1 MPLSPGAR
9 LGPYEIVAPLGA
21 GGMGEVYRATDTKL
35 KRQVAVKILPPSL
48 AADAERLAR
57 FQREAEVLAS
67 LNHPHIAAI
76 YGLEDA
82 NGVKA
87 LVMELVEGEDLS
99 QRIAGGAILLDEA
112 LPIAK
117 QIAEALEA
125 AHEQGIIHRD
135 LKPANIKVRPEGT
148 VKILDFG
155 LAKLAES
162 GEVGPAS
169 RTLTQSPTITSPA
182 MMTGAGMILG
192 TAAYMSPE
200 QARGKTVDRRADI
213 WAFGCVLYEMLTGKA
228 TFGGETLTDIV
239 AAVVTNEPDWAVL
252 PANTPAAAR
261 ALLRRCLQ
269 KDPRRRLQHAGD
281 ARIEIE
287 EAIAE
292 PSPRSQSAHASRPTA
307 PFARVIPWAIV
318 ALLALALL
326 VTQIASRRAGSS
338 SPQVV
343 RLELNMP
350 VGVEVASTNSPSLS
364 ISPDGT
370 RVAFIGGLGGLRR
383 LYVRRFDEFVAMPL
397 RGTETVSSCF
407 FSPDGSALAFVT
419 SDRVLK
425 KVSLADGL
433 VTTVVVD
440 ADYAGGGGAWGPNDR
455 ITFGR
460 GGTLWQVPATGGPAR
475 QLTTLD
481 TGKNERLHGYPTVV
495 TGGKAILF
503 ETVTGDN
510 RIARNIEA
518 LSLTTGQR
526 HRVVDAGNSP
536 IYASS
541 GHVIFFRDGVLLAA
555 PFDADKLD
563 VTGPAMAVLEN
574 VSLDQLGTPMV
585 GLSSAGSLAYVASG
599 NATKRLVWVSRQ
611 GVEQPITDISR
622 PYLNPRLAPDA
633 HRIVVEVAGGY
644 LWIQDTARATFT
656 RLTSGE
662 TVGNT
667 FAVWTPD
674 ARRIVFRT
682 LTGLRWIDPDGGGG
696 SQAIPGTSVADI
708 PSSISPDGHTLAFI
722 RQTSESG
729 GDIYALS
736 LEGDPQPRAVVKT
749 PGYDGGG
756 QFSPDGRWMAYV
768 SNESGQFEVYLRP
781 YPGPDRKKQV
791 STQGGTHPK
800 WNRNGKELFYRVGNK
815 MMVVDVSP
823 GPDLTLSQPRVLFE
837 QRYAFGSAQTIPN
850 YDVSPDGQR
859 FVMVKDDSASGRLN
873 IVLNWFEE
881 LKALVPT
888 K

>member
-1 MPLSPGAR
+1 MSIAL
-9 LGPYEIVAPLGA
+9 
-21 GGMGEVYRATDTKL
+21 
-35 KRQVAVKILPPSL
+35 Q
-48 AADAERLAR
+48 
-57 FQREAEVLAS
+57 
-67 LNHPHIAAI
+67 IAA
-76 YGLEDA
+76 
-82 NGVKA
+82 
-87 LVMELVEGEDLS
+87 
-99 QRIAGGAILLDEA
+99 
-112 LPIAK
+112 
-117 QIAEALEA
+117 ALEA
-125 AHEQGIIHRD
+125 AHEKGVVHRD
-135 LKPANIKVRPEGT
+135 IKPANIAVTPDGNVKV
-148 VKILDFG
+148 LDFG

-162 GEVGPAS
+162 GADLMRSAGGAGPEGPAYIS
-169 RTLTQSPTITSPA
+169 QAPTLASPA
-182 MMTGAGMILG
+182 MMTSAGVILG

-200 QARGKTVDRRADI
+200 QARGKTVDTRADI

-228 TFGGETLTDIV
+228 AFGGETLTDIV
-239 AAVVTNEPDWAVL
+239 AAVVTNEPDWAGL

-261 ALLRRCLQ
+261 ALLGRCLQ

-292 PSPRSQSAHASRPTA
+292 PAPRSQSANASRPTA
-307 PFARVIPWAIV
+307 PFARVIPWATV

-326 VTQIASRRAGSS
+326 VTQIASRREASS
-338 SPQVV
+338 SPRVV

-350 VGVEVASTNSPSLS
+350 AGVEVASTATPNLS

-383 LYVRRFDEFVAMPL
+383 LYVRRFDEFEATPL
-397 RGTETVSSCF
+397 RGTETVSICF
-407 FSPDGSALAFVT
+407 FSPDGRALAFVT

-440 ADYAGGGGAWGPNDR
+440 ADYTGSGGAWGPDDR
-455 ITFGR
+455 ITFAR

-481 TGKNERLHGYPTVV
+481 SGKNERLHMYPTVV
-495 TGGKAILF
+495 AGGKAILF
-503 ETVTGDN
+503 ASVTGGD
-510 RIARNIEA
+510 RTATHIEA

-526 HRVVDAGNSP
+526 HRVVDAGSNP

-555 PFDADKLD
+555 PFDAGKLE
-563 VTGPAMAVLEN
+563 VTGPAVAVLEN
-574 VSLDQLGTPMV
+574 ISLDQIGNPMM
-585 GLSSAGSLAYVASG
+585 GLSSTGSLAYVASG

-622 PYLNPRLAPDA
+622 RYQNPRLAPDA
-633 HRIVVEVAGGY
+633 HRIVVEVAGGD
-644 LWIQDTARATFT
+644 LWIQDTTRATFT

-674 ARRIVFRT
+674 AHRIVFRT
-682 LTGLRWIDPDGGGG
+682 LTGLRWIDPDGGA
-696 SQAIPGTSVADI
+696 SQAIPGTSKNDL

-736 LEGDPQPRAVVKT
+736 LEGDPQPRPVVKT

-781 YPGPDRKKQV
+781 YPGPDRKIQV

-815 MMVVDVSP
+815 MVAVDVSP
-823 GPDLTLSQPRVLFE
+823 SPDLTLSQPRVLFE
-837 QRYAFGSAQTIPN
+837 QRYAFGGAQTIPN

-873 IVLNWFEE
+873 IVLNWLEE
-881 LKALVPT
+881 LKRLAPAT